1 MQSPTSSLVTKKN
14 STLKVIVIAVLVILF
29 AIFIYLFTLSGYG
42 KCKLGQDLQ
51 FQGTRNE
58 QCVNWGTIVD
68 PISLNQR
75 IIRVT
80 KSTWNGWSE
89 SQPEDVVQDLLIDS
103 NSESIQL
110 YGLSSS
116 EVYRLNIGNYDNE
129 KISLN
134 IDGLSL
140 KQGEDLSKSGIDL
153 NGCTSNSFEM
163 KIDEKVEL
171 NTCSM
176 DAGIT
181 WTLEYL

>member
-1 MQSPTSSLVTKKN
+1 MKFIAIVVVITLISL
-14 STLKVIVIAVLVILF
+14 L
-29 AIFIYLFTLSGYG
+29 IYFFSLSGYG

-58 QCVNWGTIVD
+58 QCVKFGTIVD
-68 PISLNQR
+68 PLSLNQR

-80 KSTWNGWSE
+80 KSAWNGWSE
-89 SQPEDVVQDLLIDS
+89 TQPEDVVQDLIIDS

-116 EVYRLNIGNYDNE
+116 EVYKLNIGNYDNE

-140 KQGEDLSKSGIDL
+140 KQGENLNKSGIDL
-153 NGCTSNSFEM
+153 NSCTSNSFEM

-171 NTCSM
+171 NTCSV